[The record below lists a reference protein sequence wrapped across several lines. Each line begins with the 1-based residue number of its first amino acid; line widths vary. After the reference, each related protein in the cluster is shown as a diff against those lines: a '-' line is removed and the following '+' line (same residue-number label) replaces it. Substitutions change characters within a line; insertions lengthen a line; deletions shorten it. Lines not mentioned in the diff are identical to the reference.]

1 MRYTTL
7 SLTSTSP
14 HSHDNGFLCAV
25 STPLSTGRPTVA
37 PRQLWEAKEDR
48 STFEL
53 RATDMTLDIETL
65 KILVFLTLQL
75 EH

>member
-1 MRYTTL
+1 M
-7 SLTSTSP
+7 
-14 HSHDNGFLCAV
+14 
-25 STPLSTGRPTVA
+25 VA

-53 RATDMTLDIETL
+53 RVTDMTLDIETL